1 MNVSE
6 EQDMMT
12 KLDKRI
18 RNYIDVTYENIFQ
31 CEEAVTELIRLAPC
45 VFDKKT
51 FYDLLRDYR
60 TLDIQTGNFE
70 QIVSQLPDPIDIASA
85 LLIDSVMK
93 QLDKLFNKL
102 VGYID
107 KANGHFNADEFD
119 FSKLELIGKLKNKY
133 EFDSVVYEELEE
145 ALDNIF
151 LVCKMSDVLDN
162 DYNRSYD
169 PLHVLTIKGFKTR
182 TEAYRYALSQGISM
196 QNVFTRY

>member
-1 MNVSE
+1 MNVGE
-6 EQDMMT
+6 EMDMMT

-18 RNYIDVTYENIFQ
+18 RESIDITYENIFQ

-85 LLIDSVMK
+85 LLVDSIMK

-107 KANGHFNADEFD
+107 KANGCFNCGQFD

-133 EFDSVVYEELEE
+133 EFDSLIYEHLDD
-145 ALDNIF
+145 ALSNVF
-151 LVCKMSDVLDN
+151 LVCRLSDVLDKN
-162 DYNRSYD
+162 YNNNYY
-169 PLHVLTIKGFKTR
+169 PLHVLEIKGFKTKN
-182 TEAYRYALSQGISM
+182 EAYLYALANGISKSD
-196 QNVFTRY
+196 VFVRY

>member
-1 MNVSE
+1 MRVGE
-6 EQDMMT
+6 EMDMMV

-18 RNYIDVTYENIFQ
+18 KESIDVTYENIFQ

-85 LLIDSVMK
+85 LLVDSVMK

-107 KANGHFNADEFD
+107 KANGCFNCGQFD

-133 EFDSVVYEELEE
+133 EFDSVIYEELEE
-145 ALDNIF
+145 ALDNVF
-151 LVCKMSDVLDN
+151 LVCKISDVLDE
-162 DYNRSYD
+162 DYNRSYE
-169 PLHVLTIKGFKTR
+169 PLHILKINGFKTR

>member
-1 MNVSE
+1 MNVG
-6 EQDMMT
+6 EQMDMMT

-18 RNYIDVTYENIFQ
+18 RDSIDVTYENIFQ

-85 LLIDSVMK
+85 LLVDSIMK
-93 QLDKLFNKL
+93 QLDKLFHKL
-102 VGYID
+102 VSYID
-107 KANGHFNADEFD
+107 KANGCFNCDQFD

-133 EFDSVVYEELEE
+133 EFDSLIYEQLDD
-145 ALDNIF
+145 ALSNVF
-151 LVCKMSDVLDN
+151 LVCRLSDVLDKN
-162 DYNRSYD
+162 YNNNYY
-169 PLHVLTIKGFKTR
+169 PLHVLEIKGFKTKN
-182 TEAYRYALSQGISM
+182 EAYLYALANGISKSD
-196 QNVFTRY
+196 VFVRY

>member
-1 MNVSE
+1 MNVGE
-6 EQDMMT
+6 EMDMMT

-18 RNYIDVTYENIFQ
+18 RNSIDVTYENIFQ

-70 QIVSQLPDPIDIASA
+70 QIVSQLPDSIDIASA
-85 LLIDSVMK
+85 LLVDSIMK

-102 VGYID
+102 VSYID

-119 FSKLELIGKLKNKY
+119 FSKIELIGKLKNKY
-133 EFDSVVYEELEE
+133 EFDSVIYEELEE
-145 ALDNIF
+145 ALDNVF
-151 LVCKMSDVLDN
+151 LVCKISDVLDE
-162 DYNRSYD
+162 DYNHSYE
-169 PLHVLTIKGFKTR
+169 PLHILKIKGFKTR

-196 QNVFTRY
+196 QNVFTRF

>member
-1 MNVSE
+1 MRVGE
-6 EQDMMT
+6 EMDMMV

-18 RNYIDVTYENIFQ
+18 RDSIDVTYENIFQ
-31 CEEAVTELIRLAPC
+31 CEEAITELIRLAPC
-45 VFDKKT
+45 VFDQKT

-85 LLIDSVMK
+85 LLVDSIMK

-107 KANGHFNADEFD
+107 KANGHFNCGQFD

-133 EFDSVVYEELEE
+133 EFDSLIYEQLDD
-145 ALDNIF
+145 ALSNVF
-151 LVCKMSDVLDN
+151 LVCRLSDVLDKN
-162 DYNRSYD
+162 YNNNYY
-169 PLHVLTIKGFKTR
+169 PLHVLEIKGFKTKN
-182 TEAYRYALSQGISM
+182 EAYLYALANGISKSD
-196 QNVFTRY
+196 VFVRY

>member
-1 MNVSE
+1 MNVGE
-6 EQDMMT
+6 EMDMMT

-18 RNYIDVTYENIFQ
+18 RDSIDVTYENIFQ

-85 LLIDSVMK
+85 LLVDSIMK

-107 KANGHFNADEFD
+107 KANGHFNCGQFD

-133 EFDSVVYEELEE
+133 EFDSLIYEQLDD
-145 ALDNIF
+145 ALSNVF
-151 LVCKMSDVLDN
+151 LVCRLSDVLDKN
-162 DYNRSYD
+162 YNNNYY
-169 PLHVLTIKGFKTR
+169 PLHVLEIKGFKTKN
-182 TEAYRYALSQGISM
+182 EAYLYALANGISKSD
-196 QNVFTRY
+196 VFVRY